1 MKRIT
6 YGIGGALLLLAV
18 MTCNRIIP
26 FALYVFAAVLHEL
39 GHIWT
44 AKRLKI
50 KLKAVRIG
58 IFGAKI
64 ETDERLIS
72 YKSEFILAIAG
83 PAANLLTAAIALAI
97 AKLIGYSPESL
108 LDGATELLT
117 SGQSGAAGYIGF
129 FSVSSLA
136 HAVTNLMPIKR
147 LDGGRA
153 LYCITAAIS
162 SERIADRVL
171 TAATAISLFVI
182 WTASLYLMLRISSGI
197 GIYVFAACIFM
208 TALRRNG
215 AGV

>member
-6 YGIGGALLLLAV
+6 YGIGGGLLLLAV

-26 FALYVFAAVLHEL
+26 FALYVFAAALHEL
-39 GHIWT
+39 GHIVA

-72 YKSEFILAIAG
+72 YKSELILAIAG

-97 AKLIGYSPESL
+97 AKLIGCSPEAL
-108 LDGATELLT
+108 LDGAAELLT
-117 SGQSGAAGYIGF
+117 SGQSGVAGYIGF
-129 FSVSSLA
+129 FSASSFA
-136 HAVTNLMPIKR
+136 HAATNLMPIKR

-153 LYCITAAIS
+153 LYCTIAAIS
-162 SERIADRVL
+162 NERIADRVL
-171 TAATAISLFVI
+171 IAATAVSLFII

-208 TALRRNG
+208 TSLRHNG